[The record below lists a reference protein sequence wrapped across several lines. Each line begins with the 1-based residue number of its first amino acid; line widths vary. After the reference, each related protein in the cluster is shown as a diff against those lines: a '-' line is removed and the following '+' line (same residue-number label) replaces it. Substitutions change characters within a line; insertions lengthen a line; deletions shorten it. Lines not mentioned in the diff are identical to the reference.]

1 MKKKT
6 TIVFSINVHENVK
19 FLQKQI
25 EDIEANVLL
34 DFVVLINANEF
45 MYNEIINNKPLM
57 ARTAKASKATKAFI
71 ELYPEPI
78 NKIHNHGTL
87 TKGIYLN
94 MEYAVRNYDFE
105 YFIVL
110 SSRNLFY
117 NTLHK
122 DNYHAMPRISYGAT
136 IEQLNYQEWHWRI
149 FLQTKLG
156 HYIIANNWRFC
167 QPYMHHEGLGFDYAS
182 STQIVDFLEK
192 NKDIKE
198 DLFNFN
204 WGVEEF
210 ALHSIVLNLTGYYY
224 NIGNWTN
231 DDDFVN
237 IHKLPSDRFVYK
249 TFRR

>member
-6 TIVFSINVHENVK
+6 TIVFSINVHENVQ

-25 EDIEANVLL
+25 EDIEAHVLL

-45 MYNEIINNKPLM
+45 MYNKIINNIPIMERM
-57 ARTAKASKATKAFI
+57 AKGNV

-122 DNYHAMPRISYGAT
+122 DNYNAIPRISYGAT
-136 IEQLNYQEWHWRI
+136 FEQLKYQEWHWPI

-167 QPYMHHEGLGFDYAS
+167 QHYMHHEGLGFDYVS
-182 STQIVDFLEK
+182 STQIVDFLEQ

-198 DLFNFN
+198 DIFCFN

-210 ALHSIVLNLTGYYY
+210 ALHSIALNLTGYYY